1 MEIFLGNLGTQSGL
15 GLKYIPMTEKDVRLG
30 LSALS
35 NEDTYLILRVL
46 RASVVNPLHD
56 YA

>member
-15 GLKYIPMTEKDVRLG
+15 GLKYTPMTEEDVRLG

-35 NEDTYLILRVL
+35 NEDTYLILRAL
-46 RASVVNPLHD
+46 RASVVNALHFP
-56 YA
+56 A

>member
-35 NEDTYLILRVL
+35 NEDTYLILRAL
-46 RASVVNPLHD
+46 RASVVNALHFP
-56 YA
+56 A